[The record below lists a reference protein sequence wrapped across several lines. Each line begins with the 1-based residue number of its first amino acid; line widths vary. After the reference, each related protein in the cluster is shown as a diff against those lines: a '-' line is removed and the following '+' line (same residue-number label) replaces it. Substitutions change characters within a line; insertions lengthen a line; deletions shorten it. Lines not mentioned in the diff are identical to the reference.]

1 MDARTDQ
8 ELVTGSRP
16 GAEVQSRKC
25 PLTWATEYRVT
36 HAPAPGQPD
45 PRHPWCPTAAG
56 AWRSARVRLG
66 LRADPD

>member
-8 ELVTGSRP
+8 ELVIESHP
-16 GAEVQSRKC
+16 GAVAESQKC

-36 HAPAPGQPD
+36 YALTPGRPD
-45 PRHPWCPTAAG
+45 PRHPWCTSEAR
-56 AWRSARVRLG
+56 AWRAACLRLG